1 MTRRMHL
8 GAHLPGIDTASGQA
22 GFGLLAD
29 IARTAE
35 RGRFD
40 FLVRGE
46 DGSDTCTVLAALA
59 AVTDRVGLVGT
70 VDPAVAQ
77 PYHAARRWASLDHL
91 CAGRAAWHIDPVGG
105 GSDRAESFLTA
116 AHTLFDAWRTDDI
129 IADKAAGKFLSRAD
143 AGEFAYQ
150 DRHFDIVGRFG
161 VPRSPQARPVVF
173 RGGDRDANL
182 ESAARSADILLSGH
196 REPTQGRAFYA
207 DVKGRLARHGRHR
220 DQLLILATAP
230 AVSADAEAVAEQLDT
245 LVQTDAVDGFVL
257 APPAAPDGLD
267 EFVDSVV
274 PLLQQRGVLRTDY
287 EGRTLRAH
295 LGLEHPGH

>member
-29 IARTAE
+29 VARTAE

-46 DGSDTCTVLAALA
+46 DGSDACTVLAALA

-129 IADKAAGKFLSRAD
+129 IADRVPANSCPAPMPVNSPTRT
-143 AGEFAYQ
+143 
-150 DRHFDIVGRFG
+150 DILT
-161 VPRSPQARPVVF
+161 SS
-173 RGGDRDANL
+173 GDSACR
-182 ESAARSADILLSGH
+182 AARRPGPSSSG
-196 REPTQGRAFYA
+196 A
-207 DVKGRLARHGRHR
+207 
-220 DQLLILATAP
+220 ATAMP
-230 AVSADAEAVAEQLDT
+230 TSS
-245 LVQTDAVDGFVL
+245 
-257 APPAAPDGLD
+257 PRPAAPTSC
-267 EFVDSVV
+267 SVAIAS
-274 PLLQQRGVLRTDY
+274 RR
-287 EGRTLRAH
+287 RAAPSTPTSRAGWH
-295 LGLEHPGH
+295 GTVVTATSC